1 MAPASKFLSF
11 ASIAIGPYGLAFGQ
25 DWEELPSPP
34 QQPPKWAD
42 QAVLLMIEVEPTDMM
57 PPSPNPATVSVAT
70 CHNSGVAFEASAN
83 RLRPSAAKP
92 HPDRQRKRGRAARNC
107 HHG

>member
-25 DWEELPSPP
+25 DWEGLPSPP

-42 QAVLLMIEVEPTDMM
+42 QAVL
-57 PPSPNPATVSVAT
+57 
-70 CHNSGVAFEASAN
+70 
-83 RLRPSAAKP
+83 R
-92 HPDRQRKRGRAARNC
+92 
-107 HHG
+107 